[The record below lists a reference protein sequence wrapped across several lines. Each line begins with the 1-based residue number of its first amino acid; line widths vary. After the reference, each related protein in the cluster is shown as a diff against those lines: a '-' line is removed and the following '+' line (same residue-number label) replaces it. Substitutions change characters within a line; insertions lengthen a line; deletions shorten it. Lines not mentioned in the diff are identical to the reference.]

1 MSTHC
6 QSPPATVNNSPS
18 RIPAYIQT
26 LKQAKHPSPSHQK
39 QSHYRTATHNQSK
52 GPSLAALAQHSTIPN
67 PLRIALPCHRPK
79 SSGQTV
85 SEMSSNCASQVVS
98 DDNPDPGSAS
108 IESTRQA
115 TRDTW
120 RRSAFA
126 AVDRL
131 FILTRLHAGP
141 DALLQLRLI
150 SHSCI
155 LLIGREPPAAAYGLD
170 PSMQVSVDGGR
181 VACRLGLGSVLFLT
195 SLI

>member
-1 MSTHC
+1 MVT
-6 QSPPATVNNSPS
+6 
-18 RIPAYIQT
+18 R
-26 LKQAKHPSPSHQK
+26 K
-39 QSHYRTATHNQSK
+39 QSHSYTTPAAAQRK
-52 GPSLAALAQHSTIPN
+52 GPHSPQPLHCFTIPN

-126 AVDRL
+126 AVDHL

-155 LLIGREPPAAAYGLD
+155 LLIGREPPTAAYGLD